1 VWNPESVDDDVA
13 GRSFDALEHLAEAI
27 AA

>member
-1 VWNPESVDDDVA
+1 VWNPESDDDDVA
-13 GRSFDALEHLAEAI
+13 GHSFDALEHLAEAI